1 MMSHLGVCWWPLGVK
16 VQSQRTYGSVGIEFV
31 VGVGLLLG
39 HWRLF
44 WAFVGPFWGYVTLLL
59 CHLGICWQLS
69 GVKFQSQRT
78 HGSVEIEFWFGFG
91 LMPGHLEAM
100 LGLCWA
106 ILGLCGAILSLLV
119 MMER

>member
-1 MMSHLGVCWWPLGVK
+1 M
-16 VQSQRTYGSVGIEFV
+16 

-78 HGSVEIEFWFGFG
+78 HVSVEIEVGVGFALNYAG
-91 LMPGHLEAM
+91 ALEAM
-100 LGLCWA
+100 LGLLVHLRA
-106 ILGLCGAILSLLV
+106 MLGLC
-119 MMER
+119 